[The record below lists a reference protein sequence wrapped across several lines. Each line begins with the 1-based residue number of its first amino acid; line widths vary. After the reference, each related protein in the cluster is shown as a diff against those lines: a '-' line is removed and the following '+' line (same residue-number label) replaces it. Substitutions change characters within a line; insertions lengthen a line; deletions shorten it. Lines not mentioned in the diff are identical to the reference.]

1 MCSQTTDCDV
11 GCLWDSK
18 EKAVRT
24 QKARGHRGTQR
35 TQKDT
40 EDTENPE
47 DQKESLRAHLAT
59 TLAWGLAKPREDARK
74 SSREKAMLSMMSRAP
89 AKHSQLC
96 PCSSVSTRALSSCP
110 PSFHFFLYLFVF
122 RQRSPNKGELSLQGM
137 FAP

>member
-1 MCSQTTDCDV
+1 MWSQTTDCDV

-18 EKAVRT
+18 EKSVR
-24 QKARGHRGTQR
+24 TQR
-35 TQKDT
+35 TQRDT
-40 EDTENPE
+40 EDTEEDPE

-59 TLAWGLAKPREDARK
+59 TLAWGLAKPREEARK

-96 PCSSVSTRALSSCP
+96 PCSSVSTQSPLVPSPPALL

-122 RQRSPNKGELSLQGM
+122 
-137 FAP
+137 